1 MAFVGLKT
9 AEAVSV
15 LTVFVAISQKLP
27 KYSCVYAWAAIAYKA
42 LTRLFFRYFSIDK
55 DKKLS

>member
-27 KYSCVYAWAAIAYKA
+27 KCSCVYAWAAIAYKA
-42 LTRLFFRYFSIDK
+42 
-55 DKKLS
+55 